1 MLNWLKNT
9 TAGARAT
16 LAAEASK
23 FRNRE
28 FMQAIVAACA
38 LIAAAD
44 GDISSD
50 EKQKMMGYIRS
61 ADELKHFDTDEVI
74 AFFEAM
80 TSKFD
85 FDVEIGRAEALKV
98 IGRVKGKEEQ
108 ARMVVRV
115 ACIIGGADGS
125 FDDSE
130 KAVTRTIATDLGL
143 NPAEF
148 DL

>member
-1 MLNWLKNT
+1 MLNWLKST
-9 TAGARAT
+9 TASARAT

-38 LIAAAD
+38 LMAAAD
-44 GDISSD
+44 GNISSE

-61 ADELKHFDTDEVI
+61 ADELKHFDTGEVI
-74 AFFEAM
+74 SFFEAI
-80 TSKFD
+80 TSKFE

-98 IGRVKGKEEQ
+98 IGRVKDKEEQ

-115 ACIIGGADGS
+115 ACVIGAADGT
-125 FDDSE
+125 FDDDE
-130 KAVTRTIATDLGL
+130 KSVARTIAVDLGL
-143 NPAEF
+143 PPADF